1 MYNTSFFKKI
11 LLISTVVLLY
21 SCDKDFNAIGDDLI
35 GDDHFGLESEKYDV
49 LAYNQEVTP
58 IQSNSLTVNALG
70 IYDNP
75 VLGTTTANYATQV
88 ALTAYAPSIG
98 ESPVI
103 ESVVLSVPY
112 FSHVTATNADG
123 SSTYALDSIYGA
135 PEGKL
140 KLSVYESGV
149 QMRASY
155 FNGGN
160 QFAQLY
166 NTDMDTPTSDPEYI
180 NFDAKKDPPTYAGK
194 ILNDDPVNKFENEE
208 FFFSSVQYA
217 DETTNDAGTKVI
229 TRVAPEMRLNLNKA
243 FFQAKILDPAA
254 KTKLAS
260 ADVFQEYFR
269 GLYFKVER
277 SGSSPSNMALMDF
290 TKGKITIKYKAKTDI
305 TTDDVNLTEDRTL
318 VINLTGSTASL
329 RQDTKSTE
337 YATAIQ
343 SPNVTT
349 GDERLFLKGG
359 QGSLAVLELN
369 GLAAKLE
376 EIRANKWLVNEA
388 NLVFYIDTLQ
398 MAKTA
403 DGSTDIKKMA
413 KEPKRVYLYD
423 LDNNLPIVDY
433 AADGSTSITTDP
445 RMTKVIYG
453 GIVNVNSTTKRG
465 SYYKIRLTNHIR
477 NIIKDATAKNVR
489 LGLVAIDDISIT
501 ASNKL
506 KLKNSVISE
515 APRSTVMT
523 PVGTVLYGGNSSSTI
538 PTGKKLQLEIY
549 YTKPN

>member
-75 VLGTTTANYATQV
+75 VLGTTTANYTTQV
-88 ALTAYAPSIG
+88 ALAAYAPSIG

-103 ESVVLSVPY
+103 QSVVLSVPY
-112 FSHVTATNADG
+112 FSHITATNLDG

-155 FNGGN
+155 FDGGN

-166 NTDMDTPTSDPEYI
+166 NTDMDTPTSDPDYI
-180 NFDAKKDPPTYAGK
+180 NFDAKKVGSR
-194 ILNDDPVNKFENEE
+194 LNTGGVLENDQ
-208 FFFSSVQYA
+208 FFFDAKQITDV
-217 DETTNDAGTKVI
+217 TTTDGKEVTTK
-229 TRVAPEMRLNLNKA
+229 VAPEMRLNLDNA
-243 FFQAKILDPAA
+243 FFQSKILSAPAA
-254 KTKLAS
+254 KLAT

-269 GLYFKVER
+269 GLYFQVER
-277 SGSSPSNMALMDF
+277 SGSDPSNMALMDF

-305 TTDDVNLTEDRTL
+305 TTDGETVEDRTL

-329 RQDTKSTE
+329 LKDAKSSD

-343 SPNVTT
+343 NPNPA

-433 AADGSTSITTDP
+433 ATDGSTSITTDP

-477 NIIKDATAKNVR
+477 NIIKNASAKNVR

-515 APRSTVMT
+515 APRSTVIT
-523 PVGTVLYGGNSSSTI
+523 PVGTVLYGGASSSTI

>member
-88 ALTAYAPSIG
+88 ALAAYAPSIG

-103 ESVVLSVPY
+103 QSVVLSVPY
-112 FSHVTATNADG
+112 FSHITANNTDG

-155 FNGGN
+155 FDGGN

-166 NTDMDTPTSDPEYI
+166 NTDMDTDTGVPEYI
-180 NFDAKKDPPTYAGK
+180 NFDARKVGSR
-194 ILNDDPVNKFENEE
+194 LNTGGVLENDE
-208 FFFSSVQYA
+208 FFFDAKQITDV
-217 DETTNDAGTKVI
+217 TTTDGKEVTTK
-229 TRVAPEMRLNLNKA
+229 VAPEMRLNLDNA
-243 FFQAKILDPAA
+243 FFQNKILSAPAA
-254 KTKLAS
+254 KLAT

-269 GLYFKVER
+269 GLYFQVER

-290 TKGKITIKYKAKTDI
+290 TKGKITIKYKAKTDV
-305 TTDDVNLTEDRTL
+305 TTDGETVEDRTL

-329 RQDTKSTE
+329 LKDAKSSD

-343 SPNVTT
+343 NPNPA

-423 LDNNLPIVDY
+423 LDNNLPIIDY

-477 NIIKDATAKNVR
+477 NIIKDAAAKNVR

-515 APRSTVMT
+515 APRSTVIT
-523 PVGTVLYGGNSSSTI
+523 PVGTVLYGGTSSSTI

>member
-88 ALTAYAPSIG
+88 ALAAYAPSIG

-103 ESVVLSVPY
+103 QSVVLSVPY
-112 FSHVTATNADG
+112 FSHVTAANPDG

-155 FNGGN
+155 FDGSN

-166 NTDMDTPTSDPEYI
+166 NTDMDTDTGVPEYI
-180 NFDAKKDPPTYAGK
+180 NFDARKVGSR
-194 ILNDDPVNKFENEE
+194 LNTGGVLENDQ
-208 FFFSSVQYA
+208 FFFDAKQITDV
-217 DETTNDAGTKVI
+217 TTTDGKEVTTK
-229 TRVAPEMRLNLNKA
+229 VAPEMRLNLDNA
-243 FFQAKILDPAA
+243 FFQSKILSAPAA
-254 KTKLAS
+254 KLAT

-269 GLYFKVER
+269 GLYFQVER
-277 SGSSPSNMALMDF
+277 SGSDPSNMALMDF

-305 TTDDVNLTEDRTL
+305 TTDGETVEDRTL

-329 RQDTKSTE
+329 LKDAKSSD

-343 SPNVTT
+343 NPNPA

-433 AADGSTSITTDP
+433 ATDGSTSITTDP

-477 NIIKDATAKNVR
+477 NIIKNASAKNVR

-515 APRSTVMT
+515 APRSTVLT
-523 PVGTVLYGGNSSSTI
+523 PVGTVLYGGTSGSTI

>member
-58 IQSNSLTVNALG
+58 IQSNALGVNALG

-75 VLGTTTANYATQV
+75 VLGTTTANFATQ
-88 ALTAYAPSIG
+88 LTLAAYAPSIG
-98 ESPVI
+98 GEPVI

-112 FSHVTATNADG
+112 FSHVTATNTDG
-123 SSTYALDSIYGA
+123 SSTYALDSIYG
-135 PEGKL
+135 PSEGKL

-155 FNGGN
+155 FDNSNN
-160 QFAQLY
+160 QLAQLY
-166 NTDMDTPTSDPEYI
+166 YTNQNPFFDTNKKI
-180 NFDAKKDPPTYAGK
+180 DATTNKP
-194 ILNDDPVNKFENEE
+194 LNDDPSPLQNEQ
-208 FFFSSVQYA
+208 FFFSAAEYA
-217 DETTNDAGTKVI
+217 DKSTNDKNEEVT

-243 FFQAKILDPAA
+243 FFQKKILDVAAA
-254 KTKLAS
+254 KLAT

-269 GLYFKVER
+269 GLYFQVEK
-277 SGSSPSNMALMDF
+277 SGGDPSNMALMDF
-290 TKGKITIKYKAKTDI
+290 SKGKITIKYKAKTDI
-305 TTDDVNLTEDRTL
+305 TTDLETVKEDRTL
-318 VINLTGSTASL
+318 VINLTGSTAGL
-329 RQDTKSTE
+329 LQDVKE
-337 YATAIQ
+337 ANYASALQ
-343 SPNVTT
+343 SPNTAT
-349 GDERLFLKGG
+349 GDGRLYLKGG

-376 EIRANKWLVNEA
+376 EIRAKKWLVNEA
-388 NLVFYIDTLQ
+388 NLIFYIDTLK

-403 DGSTDIKKMA
+403 DGSVDVKKMA

-423 LDNNLPIVDY
+423 LDNNIPIIDY
-433 AADGSTSITTDP
+433 AADGTTSITNDA

-453 GIVNVNSTTKRG
+453 GIINVNSSTKRG
-465 SYYKIRLTNHIR
+465 SYYKIRLTSHIR

-489 LGLVAIDDISIT
+489 LGLVAIDDISVT

-506 KLKNSVISE
+506 ELKNSVISD
-515 APRSTVMT
+515 APKSTVIV
-523 PVGTVLYGGNSSSTI
+523 PEGTILYGNNVSADEQ
-538 PTGKKLQLEIY
+538 PKKLQLEVY

>member
-35 GDDHFGLESEKYDV
+35 GDDHFGLESVKYDV

-58 IQSNSLTVNALG
+58 IQSNSLGVNALG

-75 VLGTTTANYATQV
+75 VLGTTTANYATQ
-88 ALTAYAPSIG
+88 LTLAAYAPSIG

-112 FSHVTATNADG
+112 FSHATASNTDG
-123 SSTYALDSIYGA
+123 STTYALDSIYG
-135 PEGKL
+135 PSEGRL

-155 FNGGN
+155 FDNNNN

-166 NTDMDTPTSDPEYI
+166 NTDMDTETGDGAYI
-180 NFDAKKDPPTYAGK
+180 NFDKSKKPLATGK
-194 ILNDDPVNKFENEE
+194 PLNDSESKFENDE
-208 FFFSSVQYA
+208 FFFDSKQLA
-217 DETTNDAGTKVI
+217 DVTKNDKNEDVT

-243 FFQAKILDPAA
+243 FFQDKILNPAA
-254 KTKLAS
+254 KAKLATQ
-260 ADVFQEYFR
+260 DVFQEYFR
-269 GLYFKVER
+269 GLYFKVEK
-277 SGSSPSNMALMDF
+277 SGANPSNMALMDF

-305 TTDDVNLTEDRTL
+305 TTDDANLTEDRTL
-318 VINLTGSTASL
+318 VINLTGSTAGL
-329 RQDTKSTE
+329 LQDVKETN
-337 YATAIQ
+337 YASALAAVNKD
-343 SPNVTT
+343 S
-349 GDERLFLKGG
+349 GDQRLYLKGG
-359 QGSLAVLELN
+359 QGSLAVLELS

-376 EIRANKWLVNEA
+376 EIRTNKWLVNEA
-388 NLVFYIDTLQ
+388 NLIFYIDTLQ

-403 DGSTDIKKMA
+403 DGSVDVKKMA

-423 LDNNLPIVDY
+423 LDNNIPIIDY
-433 AADGSTSITTDP
+433 AADGSTSITNDA

-453 GIVNVNSTTKRG
+453 GIVSVNSGTKRG

-489 LGLVAIDDISIT
+489 LGLVAIDDISVT

-515 APRSTVMT
+515 APRSTVIT
-523 PVGTVLYGGNSSSTI
+523 PVGTILYGNNVSAEEQA
-538 PTGKKLQLEIY
+538 KKLQLEIY

>member
-21 SCDKDFNAIGDDLI
+21 SCDKDFNAIGDNLI
-35 GDDHFGLESEKYDV
+35 GDDHFGLEAEHYDV

-58 IQSNSLTVNALG
+58 IQSNPLALNALG

-88 ALTAYAPSIG
+88 TLAAYAPSIG

-103 ESVVLSVPY
+103 KNVVLSVPY
-112 FSHVTATNADG
+112 YSHATATNTDG
-123 SSTYALDSIYGA
+123 SSTYVLDSIYGA

-155 FNGGN
+155 FEGGN

-166 NTDMDTPTSDPEYI
+166 NTDMDTETGLGDYI
-180 NFDAKKDPPTYAGK
+180 NFDKSKKPYAVTGK
-194 ILNDDPVNKFENEE
+194 PLNDSTDVLQNEE
-208 FFFSSVQYA
+208 FFFDSKEIVTKTKN
-217 DETTNDAGTKVI
+217 DKGEDVTTRT
-229 TRVAPEMRLNLNKA
+229 APEMHLSLNRQ
-243 FFQAKILDPAA
+243 FFQERILNPAA
-254 KTKLAS
+254 KAKLAS

-269 GLYFKVER
+269 GLYFQVEK

-290 TKGKITIKYKAKTDI
+290 SKGKITINYKAKTDV
-305 TTDDVNLTEDRTL
+305 TTDGETMEDRSI
-318 VINLTGSTASL
+318 VINLTGNTVSL
-329 RQDTKSTE
+329 LKDAKDPA
-337 YATAIQ
+337 YANAIQ
-343 SPNVTT
+343 NPNPA
-349 GDERLFLKGG
+349 GDERLYLKGG
-359 QGSLAVLELN
+359 QGSLAVLELS
-369 GLAAKLE
+369 GLAAKLK
-376 EIRANKWLVNEA
+376 EIRDNKWLVNEA
-388 NLVFYIDTLQ
+388 NLIFYIDTLK
-398 MAKTA
+398 MAKSS
-403 DGSTDIKKMA
+403 DGSSDIKKMA

-433 AADGSTSITTDP
+433 AADGSTSITTDA

-453 GIVNVNSTTKRG
+453 GIINVNSSTKRG

-489 LGLVAIDDISIT
+489 LGLVAIDDISVT

-515 APRSTVMT
+515 APRATVMT
-523 PVGTVLYGGNSSSTI
+523 PVGTILYGGSSGSTI
-538 PTGKKLQLEIY
+538 PTGKKLELEIY

>member
-75 VLGTTTANYATQV
+75 VLGTTTANYTTQV
-88 ALTAYAPSIG
+88 ALAAYAPSIG

-103 ESVVLSVPY
+103 QSVVLSVPY
-112 FSHVTATNADG
+112 FSHITATNLDG

-155 FNGGN
+155 FDGGN

-166 NTDMDTPTSDPEYI
+166 NTDMDTDTGVPEYI
-180 NFDAKKDPPTYAGK
+180 NFDTKKVGSR
-194 ILNDDPVNKFENEE
+194 LNTGGVLENDQ
-208 FFFSSVQYA
+208 FFFDAKQITDV
-217 DETTNDAGTKVI
+217 TTTDGKEVTTK
-229 TRVAPEMRLNLNKA
+229 VAPEMRLNLDNA
-243 FFQAKILDPAA
+243 FFQSKILSAPAA
-254 KTKLAS
+254 KLAT

-269 GLYFKVER
+269 GLYFQVER
-277 SGSSPSNMALMDF
+277 SGSDPSNMALMDF

-305 TTDDVNLTEDRTL
+305 TTDGETVEDRTL

-329 RQDTKSTE
+329 LKDAKSSD

-343 SPNVTT
+343 NPNTA

-433 AADGSTSITTDP
+433 ATDGSTSITTDP

-477 NIIKDATAKNVR
+477 NIIKNATAKNVR

-515 APRSTVMT
+515 APRSTVIT
-523 PVGTVLYGGNSSSTI
+523 PVGTVLYGGASSSTI

>member
-103 ESVVLSVPY
+103 QSVVLSVPY
-112 FSHVTATNADG
+112 FSHVTAANPDG
-123 SSTYALDSIYGA
+123 SSTYVLDSIYGA

-155 FNGGN
+155 FDGGN

-166 NTDMDTPTSDPEYI
+166 NTDMDTDTGVPEYI
-180 NFDAKKDPPTYAGK
+180 NFDARKVGSR
-194 ILNDDPVNKFENEE
+194 LNTGGVLENDQ
-208 FFFSSVQYA
+208 FFFDAKQITDV
-217 DETTNDAGTKVI
+217 TTTDGKEVTTK
-229 TRVAPEMRLNLNKA
+229 VAPEMRLNLDNA
-243 FFQAKILDPAA
+243 FFQSKILSAPAA
-254 KTKLAS
+254 KLAT

-269 GLYFKVER
+269 GLYFQVER
-277 SGSSPSNMALMDF
+277 SGSDPSNMALMDF

-305 TTDDVNLTEDRTL
+305 TTDGETVEDRTL

-329 RQDTKSTE
+329 LKDAKSSD

-343 SPNVTT
+343 NPNPA

-433 AADGSTSITTDP
+433 ATDGSTSITTDP

-477 NIIKDATAKNVR
+477 NIIKNASAKNVR

-515 APRSTVMT
+515 APRSTVLT
-523 PVGTVLYGGNSSSTI
+523 PVGTVLYGGTSGSTI

>member
-58 IQSNSLTVNALG
+58 IQSNSLTINALG

-75 VLGTTTANYATQV
+75 VLGTTTANYTTQV

-98 ESPVI
+98 DEPVI

-112 FSHVTATNADG
+112 FSHVTATNTDG
-123 SSTYALDSIYGA
+123 TSTYALDSIYGA

-155 FNGGN
+155 FDGGN

-166 NTDMDTPTSDPEYI
+166 YTDQNND
-180 NFDAKKDPPTYAGK
+180 FDAYKKIDATTGK
-194 ILNDDPVNKFENEE
+194 PLNDDVSVLQNEE
-208 FFFSSVQYA
+208 FFFDAKQITDITLDA
-217 DETTNDAGTKVI
+217 DGKEVT

-243 FFQAKILDPAA
+243 FFQSKILSAPAG
-254 KTKLAS
+254 KLAA

-269 GLYFKVER
+269 GLYFKVEK
-277 SGSSPSNMALMDF
+277 SGANPSNMALMDF
-290 TKGKITIKYKAKTDI
+290 TKGKITIKYKAKTDV
-305 TTDDVNLTEDRTL
+305 TTDAETVKEDRTL

-329 RQDTKSTE
+329 LQDTKSTE

-403 DGSTDIKKMA
+403 DASADVKKMA
-413 KEPKRVYLYD
+413 DEPKRVYLYD

-515 APRSTVMT
+515 APRSTVIT

>member
-75 VLGTTTANYATQV
+75 VLGTTTANYTTQV
-88 ALTAYAPSIG
+88 ALAAYAPSIG

-103 ESVVLSVPY
+103 QSVVLSVPY
-112 FSHVTATNADG
+112 FSHITATNLDG

-155 FNGGN
+155 FDGGN

-166 NTDMDTPTSDPEYI
+166 NTDMDTDTGVPEYI
-180 NFDAKKDPPTYAGK
+180 NFDTKKVGSR
-194 ILNDDPVNKFENEE
+194 LNTGGVLENDQ
-208 FFFSSVQYA
+208 FFFDAKQITDV
-217 DETTNDAGTKVI
+217 TTTDGKEVTTK
-229 TRVAPEMRLNLNKA
+229 VAPEMRLNLDNA
-243 FFQAKILDPAA
+243 FFQSKILSAPAA
-254 KTKLAS
+254 KLAT

-269 GLYFKVER
+269 GLYFQVER
-277 SGSSPSNMALMDF
+277 SGSDPSNMALMDF

-305 TTDDVNLTEDRTL
+305 TTDGETVEDRTL

-329 RQDTKSTE
+329 LKDAKSSD

-343 SPNVTT
+343 NPNPA

-515 APRSTVMT
+515 APRSTVIT

>member
-75 VLGTTTANYATQV
+75 VLGTTTANYTTQV
-88 ALTAYAPSIG
+88 ALAAYAPSIG

-103 ESVVLSVPY
+103 QSVVLSVPY
-112 FSHVTATNADG
+112 FSHITATNLDG

-155 FNGGN
+155 FDGGN

-166 NTDMDTPTSDPEYI
+166 NTDMDTDTGVPEYI
-180 NFDAKKDPPTYAGK
+180 NFDTKKVGSR
-194 ILNDDPVNKFENEE
+194 LNTGGVLENDQ
-208 FFFSSVQYA
+208 FFFDAKQITDV
-217 DETTNDAGTKVI
+217 TTTDGKEVTTK
-229 TRVAPEMRLNLNKA
+229 VAPEMRLNLDNA
-243 FFQAKILDPAA
+243 FFQSKILSAPAA
-254 KTKLAS
+254 KLAT

-269 GLYFKVER
+269 GLYFQVER
-277 SGSSPSNMALMDF
+277 SGSDPSNMALMDF

-305 TTDDVNLTEDRTL
+305 TTDGETVEDRTL

-329 RQDTKSTE
+329 LKDAKSSD

-343 SPNVTT
+343 NPNPA

-433 AADGSTSITTDP
+433 ATDGSTSITTDP

-477 NIIKDATAKNVR
+477 NIIKNASAKNVR

-515 APRSTVMT
+515 APRSTVIT